1 MARIDAGG
9 QFGRD
14 VAPATNLASVPTPR
28 AAFGSTQSMDQA
40 GQQVMNEG
48 LRQERQQLHEADMA
62 RKAADRLQAQAQFY
76 TYKDRL
82 DDAMKQLGSDIQQGA
97 IDKTKAANEWNA
109 RSKDILAGA
118 LDGVPDREREAVGLE
133 LQTHAQRITS
143 KVGDLVRERDQQ
155 DVVTAINTT
164 LEYTQRLAV
173 TDPEMARSIVQ
184 KTLAAAGPFSGLK
197 PDQLRK
203 AEQGWVEE
211 TAYTRAFT
219 AVNAAKSDNKALSTV
234 EQGLAQNTDLDPQR
248 KAALLAQI
256 DGYRANNE
264 ARAIREAQRAEIAA
278 QRAQRESS
286 QAFSVLSSWA
296 LSGKAA
302 NPDANA
308 SLVARLTPAD
318 REAYKALAAEVPM
331 RAAAA
336 MLPLDTQQQQIDT
349 LKAQRNQFG
358 TDQRLEQEINR
369 REQVLNDARREYQ
382 QDPLRAA
389 QERGIL
395 DQPLQPLRT
404 DSIDGL
410 VSGMAVR
417 VQQAQTTATRV
428 GRPVSPLLS
437 EEAGRLGDMLNALAP
452 AQRSRSIAS
461 LAAVMPPSMAQA
473 LAEQM
478 NDKDRATALAF
489 SMAGSRT
496 TNNRFASELLLRG
509 AQAKKDGTSTKGE
522 KEPALKAAQWQANIA
537 AQLEGVFPQQTFTDQ
552 ARDAAVLVAHGIAA
566 EQGGALSKDDLQRAV
581 RLAIGGSLEEVNGRR
596 VPIPAGFSRADLE
609 KRLRTV
615 STEEI
620 RAQAGPTVRA
630 AGAEIPVAEFV
641 KRLPAAELMPMKPG
655 QYVVLAEGRPV
666 VSPTGRPVVIGLG
679 VR

>member
-28 AAFGSTQSMDQA
+28 AAFGSAQSMDQA

-62 RKAADRLQAQAQFY
+62 RKAADRAQAQAKFY
-76 TYKDRL
+76 GVRDQL
-82 DDAMKQLGSDIQQGA
+82 DDAMVKLGADLQEGA
-97 IDKTKAANEWNA
+97 IDKTKAADEWAA
-109 RSKDILAGA
+109 RSKDILTGA
-118 LDGVPDREREAVGLE
+118 LDGVPDQERQIVGIE
-133 LQTHAQRITS
+133 LQSHAQRITS
-143 KVGDLVRERDQQ
+143 KVGDFVRQRDKQ
-155 DVVTAINTT
+155 DTVSALNST

-173 TDPEMARSIVQ
+173 TQPEQARQIVRD
-184 KTLAAAGPFSGLK
+184 TLEKLGPFSGLTA
-197 PDQLRK
+197 DQLRK
-203 AEQGWVEE
+203 AEQGWVEQ

-308 SLVARLTPAD
+308 SLIARLTPAD

-336 MLPLDTQQQQIDT
+336 MLPLDTQQQQLDN

-369 REQVLNDARREYQ
+369 REQVLNEARREYQ

-452 AQRSRSIAS
+452 AQRAQQIAR
-461 LAAVMPPSMAQA
+461 LADVMPAGMTQA
-473 LAEQM
+473 LAQQIDAKDKGLALELALGTSKTTSGRYTAEWVARGRQAIKDKSIKEDSAAITGLRAQM
-478 NDKDRATALAF
+478 AAEIGDALTGKAREDVIEAARLLYLGQQ
-489 SMAGSRT
+489 AGSL
-496 TNNRFASELLLRG
+496 SP
-509 AQAKKDGTSTKGE
+509 SVKG
-522 KEPALKAAQWQANIA
+522 
-537 AQLEGVFPQQTFTDQ
+537 
-552 ARDAAVLVAHGIAA
+552 
-566 EQGGALSKDDLQRAV
+566 AV
-581 RLAIGGSLEEVNGRR
+581 RLALGGDLIDYNGKR
-596 VPIPAGFSRADLE
+596 IPAPPDFDENRM
-609 KRLRTV
+609 RT
-615 STEEI
+615 SLTSYPTDALQ
-620 RAQAGPTVRA
+620 RQAPDGMVYLPGGKTL
-630 AGAEIPVAEFV
+630 PVAEFAS
-641 KRLPAAELMPMKPG
+641 RLPDAQLEPAGSGRYMVRSGGSLAVNAA
-655 QYVVLAEGRPV
+655 GRPITV
-666 VSPTGRPVVIGLG
+666 Q

>member
-28 AAFGSTQSMDQA
+28 AAFGSAQSMDQA

-48 LRQERQQLHEADMA
+48 LRQEREQLQQAEMA
-62 RKAADRLQAQAQFY
+62 RRAADRAQAQAKFY
-76 TYKDRL
+76 GVRDQL
-82 DDAMKQLGSDIQQGA
+82 DDAMVKLGADLQEGA
-97 IDKTKAANEWNA
+97 IDKTKAADEWAA

-118 LDGVPDREREAVGLE
+118 LDGVPDQERQVVGIE
-133 LQTHAQRITS
+133 LQSHAQRITS
-143 KVGDLVRERDQQ
+143 KVGDFVRQRDKQ
-155 DVVTAINTT
+155 DTVSALNST

-173 TDPEMARSIVQ
+173 TQPEQARQIVRD
-184 KTLAAAGPFSGLK
+184 TLEKLGPFSGLTA
-197 PDQLRK
+197 DQLRK
-203 AEQGWVEE
+203 AEQGWVEQ

-286 QAFSVLSSWA
+286 QAFSVLSAWA

-302 NPDANA
+302 NPEANA
-308 SLVARLTPAD
+308 SLIARLTPTD
-318 REAYKALAAEVPM
+318 REAYKALAAEVPA

-336 MLPLDTQQQQIDT
+336 MLPLDVQQQQLDT

-358 TDQRLEQEINR
+358 TDQRLEQEISR
-369 REQVLNDARREYQ
+369 REQVLAEAKKDFAAE
-382 QDPLRAA
+382 PLRAA
-389 QERGIL
+389 QERGLL
-395 DQPLQPLRT
+395 DQPLQPLNT
-404 DSIDGL
+404 STIDSIAA
-410 VSGMAVR
+410 GMAVR
-417 VQQAQTTATRV
+417 VQQAQTAATIPKRA
-428 GRPVSPLLS
+428 VSPLLS
-437 EEAGRLGDMLNALAP
+437 EEASRLGDMLNGLAP

-496 TNNRFASELLLRG
+496 TNNRLASELLLRG

-581 RLAIGGSLEEVNGRR
+581 RLAIGGSLEELNGRR

-615 STEEI
+615 SPEEI
-620 RAQAGPTVRA
+620 TAQAGPTVRA

-666 VSPTGRPVVIGLG
+666 VSPSGRPVVIGLG